1 MTLYTSYFA
10 QLRNFPP
17 NLIGLSTAVW
27 EPKWL
32 QPGKDKNGAIW
43 LPTPPL
49 KPGKSCDGLCN
60 GKCNPK
66 HPQDCSFLKEYR
78 KQLDQINF
86 EDFLR
91 QLLELRDKIRAG
103 EHLDDVDF
111 ALLVYETPQNPCS
124 ERVVIQQWFK
134 DHGME
139 IKEWLKT

>member
-1 MTLYTSYFA
+1 
-10 QLRNFPP
+10 
-17 NLIGLSTAVW
+17 
-27 EPKWL
+27 
-32 QPGKDKNGAIW
+32 
-43 LPTPPL
+43 
-49 KPGKSCDGLCN
+49 
-60 GKCNPK
+60 
-66 HPQDCSFLKEYR
+66 
-78 KQLDQINF
+78 
-86 EDFLR
+86 LR